1 MGPLDAFWH
10 LANLFGP
17 AVGLALIAPSLAKG
31 LWRSELRGV
40 RWRGLVQ
47 WTALAN
53 AGVTLGGLALL
64 GRDGRMAT
72 YGAMVLATTLVLG
85 WQGWA
90 RTGRG

>member
-1 MGPLDAFWH
+1 MGPLDALWH

-17 AVGLALIAPSLAKG
+17 AIGLALIAPTLAKG
-31 LWRSELRGV
+31 LWRSELRAV

-53 AGVTLGGLALL
+53 AGVTLGGLVLL

-72 YGAMVLATTLVLG
+72 YAAMVLATTLVLAWRSG
-85 WQGWA
+85 I
-90 RTGRG
+90 RRG